1 MTTQLHQHTPSPQTL
16 LLTKLGILL
25 VVIMTG
31 LLSAMLMRS
40 QLERN
45 EIQPEQIPIANL
57 KTWNALGR

>member
-1 MTTQLHQHTPSPQTL
+1 MTTQLHLHTPSPRTL

-31 LLSAMLMRS
+31 LLSVVLLRS
-40 QLERN
+40 QLERY
-45 EIQPEQIPIANL
+45 EIQPEQIPIADL